1 MSDTKNQK
9 SIVSIVRQ
17 TKETAIRLD
26 LNIYGQQKLKIN
38 TGLPF
43 FDHMLTQLALH
54 AGWNLNLE
62 ANGDLEVDDH
72 HLIEDVAICLG
83 QALQQAWREQESI
96 TRYGQRLLPMD
107 ASLIMVAVDVCGR
120 GYGVTDLP
128 FTREMIGN
136 IATEMWKHFFYT
148 LAINAQI
155 SLHIK
160 AEYFDNN
167 HHLIEASFKGLAFAL
182 REALLPKSGANSSKG
197 SL

>member
-1 MSDTKNQK
+1 MSNTKNQK

-148 LAINAQI
+148 FAINAQI

>member
-1 MSDTKNQK
+1 MTKK
-9 SIVSIVRQ
+9 KSEESIVSIVRQ
-17 TKETAIRLD
+17 TKETAIRLELD
-26 LNIYGQQKLKIN
+26 IYGSQQLKID
-38 TGLPF
+38 TGVPF

-54 AGWNLNLE
+54 AGWDLSLE
-62 ANGDLEVDDH
+62 AKGDLEVDDH

-83 QALQQAWREQESI
+83 QAFQQAWRAQQSI

-120 GYGVTDLP
+120 GYSVTDLP

-136 IATEMWKHFFYT
+136 MATEMWKHFFYT
-148 LAINAQI
+148 FAINSQI

-160 AEYFDNN
+160 TEYFDNN

-182 REALLPKSGANSSKG
+182 KEALVPKEGANSSKG

>member
-1 MSDTKNQK
+1 MTEQTKNQ

-17 TKETAIRLD
+17 TKETAIRLE
-26 LNIYGQQKLKIN
+26 LNVYGQQKLKIN

-54 AGWNLNLE
+54 AGWDLNLE

-72 HLIEDVAICLG
+72 HLVEDVAICLG
-83 QALQQAWREQESI
+83 QALQQAWRQQESI

-107 ASLIMVAVDVCGR
+107 ASLIMVAVDVSGR
-120 GYGVTDLP
+120 GYGITDLP

-148 LAINAQI
+148 FAINAQI

-182 REALLPKSGANSSKG
+182 REALIPKQGANSSKG
-197 SL
+197 RL

>member
-1 MSDTKNQK
+1 MTEQTKNP

-17 TKETAIRLD
+17 TKETGIRLE
-26 LNIYGQQKLKIN
+26 LNIYGAQQLKIN

-43 FDHMLTQLALH
+43 YDHMLTQLALH
-54 AGWNLNLE
+54 AGWDLQLE
-62 ANGDLEVDDH
+62 AKGDLEVDDH

-83 QALQQAWREQESI
+83 QALQQAWRQQGSI
-96 TRYGQRLLPMD
+96 KRYGQRLLPMD

-128 FTREMIGN
+128 FTREMVGK

-148 LAINAQI
+148 FAINAQI

-182 REALLPKSGANSSKG
+182 QEALTPKQGVNSSKG